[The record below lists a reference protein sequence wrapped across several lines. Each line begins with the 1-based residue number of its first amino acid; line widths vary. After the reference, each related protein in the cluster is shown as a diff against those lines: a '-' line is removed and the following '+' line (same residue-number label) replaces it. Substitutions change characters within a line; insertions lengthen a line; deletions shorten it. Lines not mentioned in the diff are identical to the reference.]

1 MRGSKN
7 LSRRKAL
14 ANSPQ
19 SIKRA
24 RQTIKRRA
32 HNTSLRSRMRTFI
45 KDTLN
50 AIATGD
56 KDKAAVAYKAAAP
69 EIDKMANKGLI
80 HKNKAAR
87 TKSRLNTRL
96 RAM

>member
-1 MRGSKN
+1 
-7 LSRRKAL
+7 L

-24 RQTIKRRA
+24 RQAVKRRE
-32 HNTSLRSRMRTFI
+32 HNTGLRSRMRTLI
-45 KDTLN
+45 KDTLK
-50 AIATGD
+50 AITGGD
-56 KDKAAVAYKAAAP
+56 KEAAAAAFKSAAP
-69 EIDKMANKGLI
+69 EIDKIANKGLI

-96 RAM
+96 RSM

>member
-1 MRGSKN
+1 
-7 LSRRKAL
+7 L

-24 RQTIKRRA
+24 RQAVKRNV
-32 HNTSLRSRMRTFI
+32 HNAGLRSRMRTFI
-45 KDTLN
+45 KDTLK
-50 AIATGD
+50 AISGGD
-56 KDKAAVAYKAAAP
+56 KDKASSAYNLAAP

-87 TKSRLNTRL
+87 TKSRLNTRVKT
-96 RAM
+96 MS

>member
-1 MRGSKN
+1 M
-7 LSRRKAL
+7 

-24 RQTIKRRA
+24 RQEVKRRA
-32 HNTSLRSRMRTFI
+32 HNTGLRSRMRTVI
-45 KDTLN
+45 KNTLK
-50 AIATGD
+50 AITGGD
-56 KDKAAVAYKAAAP
+56 KEKAQAAFTAASP

-87 TKSRLNTRL
+87 TKSRLNSRL
-96 RAM
+96 RSM

>member
-1 MRGSKN
+1 M
-7 LSRRKAL
+7 

-24 RQTIKRRA
+24 RQAVKRRA
-32 HNTSLRSRMRTFI
+32 HNTGLRSRMRTFI
-45 KDTLN
+45 KDTLK
-50 AIATGD
+50 AIAGGD
-56 KDKAAVAYKAAAP
+56 KEKAIAAFKEAAP

-87 TKSRLNTRL
+87 TKSRLNIRL
-96 RAM
+96 RTMS

>member
-1 MRGSKN
+1 M
-7 LSRRKAL
+7 

-24 RQTIKRRA
+24 RQAVKRRA
-32 HNTSLRSRMRTFI
+32 HNAGLRSRMRTFI

-50 AIATGD
+50 AITDGD
-56 KDKAAVAYKAAAP
+56 KDKATAAFKEASP

-96 RAM
+96 RSM

>member
-1 MRGSKN
+1 MRSSKKHF
-7 LSRRKAL
+7 RRKAL

-24 RQTIKRRA
+24 RQAVKRRA
-32 HNTSLRSRMRTFI
+32 HNTGLRSRVRTFI
-45 KDTLN
+45 KDTLK
-50 AIATGD
+50 AIAGGD
-56 KDKAAVAYKAAAP
+56 KDAASVAFKAAAP

-96 RAM
+96 RSM

>member
-1 MRGSKN
+1 M
-7 LSRRKAL
+7 

-24 RQTIKRRA
+24 RQAVKRRA
-32 HNTSLRSRMRTFI
+32 HNTSLRSRMRTII

-50 AIATGD
+50 AISSGE
-56 KDKAAVAYKAAAP
+56 KEKAQTAFTTAAP

-96 RAM
+96 RSM

>member
-1 MRGSKN
+1 
-7 LSRRKAL
+7 L

-24 RQTIKRRA
+24 RQAVKRRA
-32 HNTSLRSRMRTFI
+32 HNTGLRSRMRTLI
-45 KDTLN
+45 KDTLK
-50 AIATGD
+50 AISGGD
-56 KDKAAVAYKAAAP
+56 KEGAAAAFKSASP

-96 RAM
+96 RSM

>member
-1 MRGSKN
+1 M
-7 LSRRKAL
+7 

-24 RQTIKRRA
+24 RQAIKRRA
-32 HNTSLRSRMRTFI
+32 HNTGLRSRMRTFI

-50 AIATGD
+50 AISGGD
-56 KDKAAVAYKAAAP
+56 KEKAIAAFKDASP

-96 RAM
+96 RAMS